1 MEVVRKPK
9 RREKDALGAPSG
21 IIQKTDYIRIIIF

>member
-1 MEVVRKPK
+1 MDVVRTPK
-9 RREKDALGAPSG
+9 SREKDALGAPSG